1 MTRIPVN
8 YELFRRSMYVSK
20 AWQAHS
26 TFTPEEVAHVTKLNK
41 RVAELTECSLEYAV
55 AEALRARRRY
65 QERKSAVLRRYIIK
79 GTVSLGLGIK
89 DWLKSCPEP
98 EHSCH
103 YPDEACKLCRTG
115 GKYCLDEMLRTWRHA
130 TTVILH
136 DYHFRKCE
144 DQLRSEAADW
154 GHTMLKSDDDLND
167 EWKELRQQYH
177 LPICWSF
184 INLMEDFT
192 MDEIMH
198 ITPDLFGMD
207 VNHAY

>member
-26 TFTPEEVAHVTKLNK
+26 SFTPEEVAHVTMLNK
-41 RVAELTECSLEYAV
+41 RVAKLTECSLEYTV
-55 AEALRARRRY
+55 AEALRVGRKY
-65 QERKSAVLRRYIIK
+65 QEKKSAFQRRYIIK
-79 GTVSLGLGIK
+79 GTVGLGLGIK
-89 DWLKSCPEP
+89 ETLKSCPDR
-98 EHSCH
+98 CF
-103 YPDEACKLCRTG
+103 YPDEACKLYRTG
-115 GKYCLDEMLRTWRHA
+115 GKYCLDEMLRTQRQV

-136 DYHFRKCE
+136 DNHFRKCE

-154 GHTMLKSDDDLND
+154 GHTMLEFDEDLND
-167 EWKELRQQYH
+167 DWKELRQQYH

-184 INLMEDFT
+184 MDLMEDFT
-192 MDEIMH
+192 MDEIMR
-198 ITPDLFGMD
+198 ITPDLFWMD

>member
-26 TFTPEEVAHVTKLNK
+26 SFTPEEVAHVTMLNK

-55 AEALRARRRY
+55 AEALRVGRRY
-65 QERKSAVLRRYIIK
+65 QDRKSAFLRRYIIK

-89 DWLKSCPEP
+89 ETLKSCPE
-98 EHSCH
+98 HGCH
-103 YPDEACKLCRTG
+103 YPDEACKLNHAG
-115 GKYCLDEMLRTWRHA
+115 SKYCLDEMLRTQRQV

-136 DYHFRKCE
+136 DNHFRKCE

-154 GHTMLKSDDDLND
+154 GHTMLESDEDLND
-167 EWKELRQQYH
+167 DWKELRQQYH

-192 MDEIMH
+192 MDEIMC
-198 ITPDLFGMD
+198 ITPDLFEMN
-207 VNHAY
+207 VNRLY

>member
-26 TFTPEEVAHVTKLNK
+26 SFTPEEVAHVTMLNK

-55 AEALRARRRY
+55 AEALRVGRRY
-65 QERKSAVLRRYIIK
+65 QKRKSAVLRRYIIK
-79 GTVSLGLGIK
+79 GTVGLGLGIK
-89 DWLKSCPEP
+89 ETLKSCPDR
-98 EHSCH
+98 CF
-103 YPDEACKLCRTG
+103 YPDEACKLYHAG
-115 GKYCLDEMLRTWRHA
+115 SKYCLDEMLRTQRHV

-136 DYHFRKCE
+136 DNHFRKCE

-154 GHTMLKSDDDLND
+154 GHTMLKSDNDLND
-167 EWKELRQQYH
+167 NWKELRQQYH

-184 INLMEDFT
+184 MDLMEDFT
-192 MDEIMH
+192 MDEIMC
-198 ITPDLFGMD
+198 ITPNLFEMN
-207 VNHAY
+207 VNRLY

>member
-20 AWQAHS
+20 AWKAHS

-55 AEALRARRRY
+55 AEALRIGRKY
-65 QERKSAVLRRYIIK
+65 QKKKSAFERRYIIK
-79 GTVSLGLGIK
+79 GTVSLGLP
-89 DWLKSCPEP
+89 WNRMLKSCPDC
-98 EHSCH
+98 CH
-103 YPDEACKLCRTG
+103 YPNEACKLYYAG
-115 GKYCLDEMLRTWRHA
+115 SKYCLDEMLKTRHQV

-136 DYHFRKCE
+136 DNHFRKCE

-154 GHTMLKSDDDLND
+154 GHTMLESDEDLND
-167 EWKELRQQYH
+167 DWKELRQQYH

-192 MDEIMH
+192 MDEIMR
-198 ITPDLFGMD
+198 ITPDLFEMN
-207 VNHAY
+207 VNRLY

>member
-65 QERKSAVLRRYIIK
+65 QKQKSAFLRRYIIK
-79 GTVSLGLGIK
+79 GTVSLSLP
-89 DWLKSCPEP
+89 WFRTLKFCPD
-98 EHSCH
+98 CCL
-103 YPDEACKLCRTG
+103 YPDEACKLHREG
-115 GKYCLDEMLRTWRHA
+115 GKYCLSDMLMTGRQV

-136 DYHFRKCE
+136 DTHFRKCE

-154 GHTMLKSDDDLND
+154 GHTMLESDENLND
-167 EWKELRQQYH
+167 NWKELRQQYH

-184 INLMEDFT
+184 MDLMEDFT
-192 MDEIMH
+192 MDEIMR
-198 ITPDLFGMD
+198 ITPNLFEMN
-207 VNHAY
+207 VNCEH

>member
-26 TFTPEEVAHVTKLNK
+26 SFTPEEVAHVTMLNK

-55 AEALRARRRY
+55 AEALRAGRRY
-65 QERKSAVLRRYIIK
+65 QNRKSAFLRRYIIK
-79 GTVSLGLGIK
+79 GTVSLCLHVK
-89 DWLKSCPEP
+89 DTLKSCPE
-98 EHSCH
+98 HGCH
-103 YPDEACKLCRTG
+103 YPDEACKLYREG
-115 GKYCLDEMLRTWRHA
+115 GKYCLDVMLRTGRHV

-136 DYHFRKCE
+136 DNHFRKCE

-154 GHTMLKSDDDLND
+154 GHTMLESDEDLND
-167 EWKELRQQYH
+167 DWKELCQQYH

-184 INLMEDFT
+184 MDLMEDFT
-192 MDEIMH
+192 MDEIMC
-198 ITPDLFGMD
+198 ITPDLFEMN

>member
-26 TFTPEEVAHVTKLNK
+26 SFTPEEVAHVTMLNK
-41 RVAELTECSLEYAV
+41 RVAELTECSLEDAV
-55 AEALRARRRY
+55 AEALRAGRRY
-65 QERKSAVLRRYIIK
+65 QDRKSAFLRRYIIK

-89 DWLKSCPEP
+89 ETLKSCPD
-98 EHSCH
+98 HCF
-103 YPDEACKLCRTG
+103 YPDEACKLYRTG
-115 GKYCLDEMLRTWRHA
+115 GKYCLDEMLRTQCQV

-136 DYHFRKCE
+136 DNHFRKCE

-154 GHTMLKSDDDLND
+154 GHTMLESDEDLND
-167 EWKELRQQYH
+167 NWKELRQQYH

-184 INLMEDFT
+184 MDLMEDFT
-192 MDEIMH
+192 MDEIMR
-198 ITPDLFGMD
+198 ITPDLFWMD

>member
-26 TFTPEEVAHVTKLNK
+26 SFTPEEVAHVTMLNK

-55 AEALRARRRY
+55 AEALRAGRRY
-65 QERKSAVLRRYIIK
+65 QKRKSAVLRRYIIK
-79 GTVSLGLGIK
+79 GTVGLGLGIK
-89 DWLKSCPEP
+89 DTLKSCPDR
-98 EHSCH
+98 CF
-103 YPDEACKLCRTG
+103 YPDEACKLYRTG
-115 GKYCLDEMLRTWRHA
+115 GKYCLDEMLRTQRQV

-136 DYHFRKCE
+136 DNHFSKCE

-154 GHTMLKSDDDLND
+154 GHTMLESDEDLND
-167 EWKELRQQYH
+167 DWKELRQQYH

-184 INLMEDFT
+184 MDLMEDFT

-198 ITPDLFGMD
+198 ITPDLFEMN
-207 VNHAY
+207 VNRLY

>member
-1 MTRIPVN
+1 M
-8 YELFRRSMYVSK
+8 FRRSMYVSK

-65 QERKSAVLRRYIIK
+65 QERKSAFLRRYIIK
-79 GTVSLGLGIK
+79 GTVSLSLP
-89 DWLKSCPEP
+89 WFRTLKFCPDC
-98 EHSCH
+98 CH
-103 YPDEACKLCRTG
+103 YPDEACKLYRES
-115 GKYCLDEMLRTWRHA
+115 GKYCLSDMLMTGRHV

-154 GHTMLKSDDDLND
+154 GHTMLESDEDLND
-167 EWKELRQQYH
+167 DWKELRQQYH

-184 INLMEDFT
+184 INLMKDFT
-192 MDEIMH
+192 MNEIMH
-198 ITPDLFGMD
+198 ITPDLFDMN
-207 VNHAY
+207 VNQMF

>member
-26 TFTPEEVAHVTKLNK
+26 SFTPEEVAHVTMLNK

-55 AEALRARRRY
+55 AEALRVGRRY
-65 QERKSAVLRRYIIK
+65 QKRKSAVLRRYIIK
-79 GTVSLGLGIK
+79 GTVGWGLGIK
-89 DWLKSCPEP
+89 ETLKSCPDR
-98 EHSCH
+98 CF
-103 YPDEACKLCRTG
+103 YPNEACKLYRTG
-115 GKYCLDEMLRTWRHA
+115 GKYCLDEMLRTQRQV

-136 DYHFRKCE
+136 DNHFRKCE

-154 GHTMLKSDDDLND
+154 GHTMLESDEDLND
-167 EWKELRQQYH
+167 NWKELRQQYH

-192 MDEIMH
+192 MDEIMC
-198 ITPDLFGMD
+198 ITPDLFEMN
-207 VNHAY
+207 VNRLF

>member
-26 TFTPEEVAHVTKLNK
+26 SFPPEEVAHVTMLNK
-41 RVAELTECSLEYAV
+41 RVAKLTACSLEYAV
-55 AEALRARRRY
+55 AEALRAGRRY
-65 QERKSAVLRRYIIK
+65 QDRKSAFLRRYIIK

-89 DWLKSCPEP
+89 ETLKSCPD
-98 EHSCH
+98 HCF
-103 YPDEACKLCRTG
+103 YPDEACKLYREG
-115 GKYCLDEMLRTWRHA
+115 GKYCLDEMLRTQRQV

-136 DYHFRKCE
+136 DNHFSKCE

-154 GHTMLKSDDDLND
+154 GHTMLESDEDLND
-167 EWKELRQQYH
+167 DWKELRQQYH

-184 INLMEDFT
+184 MDLMEDFT
-192 MDEIMH
+192 MDEIMC
-198 ITPDLFGMD
+198 ITPDLFEMN

>member
-26 TFTPEEVAHVTKLNK
+26 SFTPEEVAHVTMLNK
-41 RVAELTECSLEYAV
+41 RVAKLTACSLEYAV
-55 AEALRARRRY
+55 AEALRVGRRY
-65 QERKSAVLRRYIIK
+65 QKRKSAVLHRYIIK
-79 GTVSLGLGIK
+79 GTVGLGLGIK
-89 DWLKSCPEP
+89 ETLKSCPD
-98 EHSCH
+98 HCF
-103 YPDEACKLCRTG
+103 YPDEACKLYHAG
-115 GKYCLDEMLRTWRHA
+115 SKYCLDEMLRTQRHV

-136 DYHFRKCE
+136 DNHFRKCE

-154 GHTMLKSDDDLND
+154 GHTMLESDEDLND
-167 EWKELRQQYH
+167 NWKELRQQYH

-198 ITPDLFGMD
+198 ITPDLFWMN
-207 VNHAY
+207 VNHVF

>member
-26 TFTPEEVAHVTKLNK
+26 SFTPEEVAHVTMLNK

-55 AEALRARRRY
+55 AEALRVGRRY
-65 QERKSAVLRRYIIK
+65 QDRKSAFLRRYIIK

-89 DWLKSCPEP
+89 ETLKSCPE
-98 EHSCH
+98 HGCH
-103 YPDEACKLCRTG
+103 YPDEACKLNHAG
-115 GKYCLDEMLRTWRHA
+115 SKYCLDVMLRTQRHV

-136 DYHFRKCE
+136 DNHFRKCE

-154 GHTMLKSDDDLND
+154 GHTMLESDEDLND
-167 EWKELRQQYH
+167 DWKELRQQYH
-177 LPICWSF
+177 LPICWTF
-184 INLMEDFT
+184 MDLMEDFT
-192 MDEIMH
+192 MDEIMR
-198 ITPDLFGMD
+198 ITPDLFEMN
-207 VNHAY
+207 VNRLY

>member
-8 YELFRRSMYVSK
+8 CELFRRSMYVSK

-26 TFTPEEVAHVTKLNK
+26 SFTPEEVAHVTMLNK
-41 RVAELTECSLEYAV
+41 RVAELTECSLEDAV
-55 AEALRARRRY
+55 AEALRAGRRY
-65 QERKSAVLRRYIIK
+65 QDRKSAFLRRYIIK
-79 GTVSLGLGIK
+79 GTVSLCLHVK
-89 DWLKSCPEP
+89 DTLKSCPE
-98 EHSCH
+98 HGCH
-103 YPDEACKLCRTG
+103 YPDEACKLYREG
-115 GKYCLDEMLRTWRHA
+115 GKYCLDVMLRTQRQV

-136 DYHFRKCE
+136 DNHFRKCE

-154 GHTMLKSDDDLND
+154 GHTMLESDEDLND
-167 EWKELRQQYH
+167 NWKELRQQYH

-198 ITPDLFGMD
+198 ITPDLFWMN
-207 VNHAY
+207 VNHVF

>member
-26 TFTPEEVAHVTKLNK
+26 SFTPEEVAHVTMLNK

-55 AEALRARRRY
+55 AEALRVGRRY
-65 QERKSAVLRRYIIK
+65 QKRKSAVLRRYIIK
-79 GTVSLGLGIK
+79 GTVGLGLGIK
-89 DWLKSCPEP
+89 ETLKSCPDR
-98 EHSCH
+98 CF
-103 YPDEACKLCRTG
+103 YPDEACKLYREG
-115 GKYCLDEMLRTWRHA
+115 GKYCLSDMLVNGRHV

-136 DYHFRKCE
+136 DNHFRKCE

-154 GHTMLKSDDDLND
+154 GHTMLESDNDLND

-184 INLMEDFT
+184 MDLMEDFT
-192 MDEIMH
+192 MDEIMC
-198 ITPDLFGMD
+198 ITPDLFEMN
-207 VNHAY
+207 VNRLY

>member
-26 TFTPEEVAHVTKLNK
+26 SFTPEEVAHVTMLNK

-55 AEALRARRRY
+55 AEALRVGRRY
-65 QERKSAVLRRYIIK
+65 QKRKSAVLRRYIIK
-79 GTVSLGLGIK
+79 GTVGLGLGIK
-89 DWLKSCPEP
+89 ETLKYCPDR
-98 EHSCH
+98 CF
-103 YPDEACKLCRTG
+103 YPDEACKLYRTG
-115 GKYCLDEMLRTWRHA
+115 GKYCLDEMLRTQRQV

-136 DYHFRKCE
+136 DNHFRKCE

-154 GHTMLKSDDDLND
+154 GHTMLESDVDLND
-167 EWKELRQQYH
+167 EWKELRQQYQ

-192 MDEIMH
+192 MDEIMC
-198 ITPDLFGMD
+198 ITPDLFEMN
-207 VNHAY
+207 VNRLY

>member
-26 TFTPEEVAHVTKLNK
+26 SFTPEEVAHVTMLNK

-55 AEALRARRRY
+55 AEALRVGRRY
-65 QERKSAVLRRYIIK
+65 QKRKSAFLRRYIIK
-79 GTVSLGLGIK
+79 GTVSLCLHVK
-89 DWLKSCPEP
+89 DTLKSSP
-98 EHSCH
+98 EHGCH
-103 YPDEACKLCRTG
+103 YPDEVCKLYHAG
-115 GKYCLDEMLRTWRHA
+115 SKYCLDEMLRTQRQV

-136 DYHFRKCE
+136 DNHFRKCE

-154 GHTMLKSDDDLND
+154 GHTMLEFDVDLND
-167 EWKELRQQYH
+167 DWKELRQQYH

-184 INLMEDFT
+184 MDLMKDFT
-192 MDEIMH
+192 MDEIMC
-198 ITPDLFGMD
+198 ITPDLFEMN
-207 VNHAY
+207 VNRLY

>member
-55 AEALRARRRY
+55 AEALRIGRKY
-65 QERKSAVLRRYIIK
+65 QKKKSAFERRYIIK
-79 GTVSLGLGIK
+79 GTVSLGLP
-89 DWLKSCPEP
+89 WNRMLKSCPDC
-98 EHSCH
+98 CH
-103 YPDEACKLCRTG
+103 YPNEACKLYYAG
-115 GKYCLDEMLRTWRHA
+115 SKYCLDEMLKTRHQV

-136 DYHFRKCE
+136 DNHFRKCE

-154 GHTMLKSDDDLND
+154 GHTMLESDEDLND
-167 EWKELRQQYH
+167 DWKELRQQYH

-184 INLMEDFT
+184 INLMKDFT
-192 MDEIMH
+192 MNEIMH
-198 ITPDLFGMD
+198 ITPDLFGMNVD
-207 VNHAY
+207 HAY

>member
-8 YELFRRSMYVSK
+8 YEFFRRSMYVSK

-26 TFTPEEVAHVTKLNK
+26 TFTPEEVAHVTMLNK

-55 AEALRARRRY
+55 AEALRVGRRY
-65 QERKSAVLRRYIIK
+65 QKRKSAVLRRYIIK
-79 GTVSLGLGIK
+79 GTVGLGLGIK
-89 DWLKSCPEP
+89 ETLKSCPDR
-98 EHSCH
+98 CF
-103 YPDEACKLCRTG
+103 YPNEACKLYRTG
-115 GKYCLDEMLRTWRHA
+115 GKYCLDEMLRTQRQV

-136 DYHFRKCE
+136 DNHFSKCE
-144 DQLRSEAADW
+144 DQLRNEAADW
-154 GHTMLKSDDDLND
+154 GHTMLESDEDLND
-167 EWKELRQQYH
+167 DWKELRQQYH

-192 MDEIMH
+192 MDEIMR
-198 ITPDLFGMD
+198 ITPDLFWMD

>member
-26 TFTPEEVAHVTKLNK
+26 SFTPEEVAHVTMLNK

-55 AEALRARRRY
+55 AEALRVGRRY
-65 QERKSAVLRRYIIK
+65 QDRKSAFLRRYIIK

-89 DWLKSCPEP
+89 ETLKSCPD
-98 EHSCH
+98 HCF
-103 YPDEACKLCRTG
+103 YPDEACKLYHAG
-115 GKYCLDEMLRTWRHA
+115 SKYCLDEMLRTQRQV

-136 DYHFRKCE
+136 DNHFRKCE

-154 GHTMLKSDDDLND
+154 GHTMLESDEDLND
-167 EWKELRQQYH
+167 NWKELRQQYH

-192 MDEIMH
+192 MDEIMR
-198 ITPDLFGMD
+198 ITPDLFEMN
-207 VNHAY
+207 VNRLY

>member
-1 MTRIPVN
+1 MTRLPIN
-8 YELFRRSMYVSK
+8 YESLRRGIYVSK

-26 TFTPEEVAHVTKLNK
+26 SFTPEEGAHVAMLNK

-55 AEALRARRRY
+55 AEALRAGRRY
-65 QERKSAVLRRYIIK
+65 QNRKSAFLRRYIIK
-79 GTVSLGLGIK
+79 GTVSLSLPGNRE
-89 DWLKSCPEP
+89 LKSCPDR
-98 EHSCH
+98 CF
-103 YPDEACKLCRTG
+103 YPDEACKLYREG
-115 GKYCLDEMLRTWRHA
+115 GKYCLSEMLMTGRHV

-154 GHTMLKSDDDLND
+154 GHTMLESDEDLND

-192 MDEIMH
+192 MYEIMH
-198 ITPDLFGMD
+198 ITPDLFGMN

>member
-26 TFTPEEVAHVTKLNK
+26 SFTPEEVAHVTMLNK

-55 AEALRARRRY
+55 AEALRVGRKY
-65 QERKSAVLRRYIIK
+65 KEKKSAFQRRYIIK
-79 GTVSLGLGIK
+79 GTVSLCLHVKGT
-89 DWLKSCPEP
+89 LKSCPE
-98 EHSCH
+98 HGCH
-103 YPDEACKLCRTG
+103 YPDEACKLNHAG
-115 GKYCLDEMLRTWRHA
+115 SKYCLDEMLRTQRHVTA
-130 TTVILH
+130 VILH
-136 DYHFRKCE
+136 DNHFRKCE

-154 GHTMLKSDDDLND
+154 GHTMLESDEDLND
-167 EWKELRQQYH
+167 DWKELRQQYH

-192 MDEIMH
+192 MDEIMR
-198 ITPDLFGMD
+198 ITPDLFEMN
-207 VNHAY
+207 VNRLY

>member
-26 TFTPEEVAHVTKLNK
+26 SFTPEEVAHVTMLNK
-41 RVAELTECSLEYAV
+41 RVAELTECLLEYAV
-55 AEALRARRRY
+55 AEALRAGRRY
-65 QERKSAVLRRYIIK
+65 QDRKSAFLRRYIIK

-89 DWLKSCPEP
+89 ETLKSCPD
-98 EHSCH
+98 HCF
-103 YPDEACKLCRTG
+103 YPDEACKLYRTG
-115 GKYCLDEMLRTWRHA
+115 GKYCLDVMLRTGRHV

-136 DYHFRKCE
+136 DNHFRKCE
-144 DQLRSEAADW
+144 DQLRSEVADW
-154 GHTMLKSDDDLND
+154 GHTMLESDEDLND
-167 EWKELRQQYH
+167 NWKELRQQYH

-192 MDEIMH
+192 MDEIMC
-198 ITPDLFGMD
+198 ITPDLFEMN
-207 VNHAY
+207 VNRLY

>member
-26 TFTPEEVAHVTKLNK
+26 SFTPEEVAHVTMLNK

-55 AEALRARRRY
+55 AEALRVGRRY
-65 QERKSAVLRRYIIK
+65 QDRKSAFLRRYIIK

-89 DWLKSCPEP
+89 ETLKSCPE
-98 EHSCH
+98 HGCH
-103 YPDEACKLCRTG
+103 YPDEACKLNHAG
-115 GKYCLDEMLRTWRHA
+115 SKYCLDEMLRTQRQV

-136 DYHFRKCE
+136 DNHFRKCE

-154 GHTMLKSDDDLND
+154 GHTMLESDEDLND
-167 EWKELRQQYH
+167 NWKELRQQYH

-192 MDEIMH
+192 MDEIMR
-198 ITPDLFGMD
+198 ITPNLFGMN
-207 VNHAY
+207 VNHVF

>member
-8 YELFRRSMYVSK
+8 YELFKRSMYVSK

-26 TFTPEEVAHVTKLNK
+26 SFTPEEVAHVTMLNK
-41 RVAELTECSLEYAV
+41 RVAELTECSLEDAV
-55 AEALRARRRY
+55 AEALRAGRRY
-65 QERKSAVLRRYIIK
+65 QDRKSAFLRRYIIK

-89 DWLKSCPEP
+89 ETLKSCPD
-98 EHSCH
+98 HCF
-103 YPDEACKLCRTG
+103 YPDEACKLYHAG
-115 GKYCLDEMLRTWRHA
+115 SKYCLDEMLRTQRQV

-136 DYHFRKCE
+136 DNHFRKCE

-154 GHTMLKSDDDLND
+154 GHTMLEFDEDLND

-184 INLMEDFT
+184 MDLMEDFT
-192 MDEIMH
+192 MDEIMC
-198 ITPDLFGMD
+198 ITPDLFEMN
-207 VNHAY
+207 VNRLY

>member
-26 TFTPEEVAHVTKLNK
+26 SFTPEEVAHVTMLNK

-55 AEALRARRRY
+55 AEALRERRRY
-65 QERKSAVLRRYIIK
+65 QKRKSAVERRYIIK

-89 DWLKSCPEP
+89 ETLKSCPD
-98 EHSCH
+98 HCF
-103 YPDEACKLCRTG
+103 YPDEACKLYREG
-115 GKYCLDEMLRTWRHA
+115 GKYCLDVMLRTGRHV

-136 DYHFRKCE
+136 DNHFRKCE

-154 GHTMLKSDDDLND
+154 GHTMLESDNDLND

-184 INLMEDFT
+184 MDLMEDFT
-192 MDEIMH
+192 LDEIMC
-198 ITPDLFGMD
+198 ITPDLFEMN
-207 VNHAY
+207 VNRLY

>member
-26 TFTPEEVAHVTKLNK
+26 SFTPEEVAHVTMLNK

-55 AEALRARRRY
+55 AEALRVGRRY
-65 QERKSAVLRRYIIK
+65 QKRKSAVLRRYIIK
-79 GTVSLGLGIK
+79 GTVGLGLGIK
-89 DWLKSCPEP
+89 ETLKSCPDR
-98 EHSCH
+98 CF
-103 YPDEACKLCRTG
+103 YPDEACKLYHAG
-115 GKYCLDEMLRTWRHA
+115 SKYCLDEMLRTQCQV

-136 DYHFRKCE
+136 DNHFRKCE

-154 GHTMLKSDDDLND
+154 GHTMLESDEDLND
-167 EWKELRQQYH
+167 DWKELRQQYH

-192 MDEIMH
+192 MDEIMR
-198 ITPDLFGMD
+198 ITPDLFWMD

>member
-26 TFTPEEVAHVTKLNK
+26 SFTPEEVAHVTMLNK

-55 AEALRARRRY
+55 AEALRAGRRY
-65 QERKSAVLRRYIIK
+65 QDRKSAFLRRYIIK
-79 GTVSLGLGIK
+79 GTVSLCLHVK
-89 DWLKSCPEP
+89 DTLKSCPD
-98 EHSCH
+98 HCF
-103 YPDEACKLCRTG
+103 YPDEACKLYREG
-115 GKYCLDEMLRTWRHA
+115 GKYCLDVMLRTGRHV

-136 DYHFRKCE
+136 DNHFRKCE

-154 GHTMLKSDDDLND
+154 GHTMLESDEDLND
-167 EWKELRQQYH
+167 DWKELRQQYH

-184 INLMEDFT
+184 MDLMEDFT

-198 ITPDLFGMD
+198 ITPDLFEMN
-207 VNHAY
+207 VNRLY